1 MGAGADGAGRS
12 GVTAPNECHFYCCSY
27 NAAAK
32 LAHTP
37 AGEPSGVGVY
47 TVALDTDSGRLRAVG
62 ATEAGPNPAFVVR
75 HPTLPVC
82 YVSTERID
90 ADGEV
95 MAYAVEPQGL
105 RLLSKRSAVRARR
118 AGHLGGLAVSPVRAS
133 LTPRDAVR
141 QVHVLPAGAPV
152 AALPAGRQLLVRPA
166 AAHCAGARERAAP
179 PRASRARLLR

>member
-12 GVTAPNECHFYCCSY
+12 GMTAPNECHFLVASY

-47 TVALDTDSGRLRAVG
+47 TVALDTDSGRLRAVD

-95 MAYAVEPQGL
+95 LAYALEPQGL
-105 RLLSKRSAVRARR
+105 RLLSKRSAVR
-118 AGHLGGLAVSPVRAS
+118 P
-133 LTPRDAVR
+133 
-141 QVHVLPAGAPV
+141 
-152 AALPAGRQLLVRPA
+152 PAGRAPWRACRVACARVAEPSRRSA
-166 AAHCAGARERAAP
+166 AS
-179 PRASRARLLR
+179 PRASCWCTRRCATCWPSTTGAPAVGTARARKSRAAASC